1 MKRFSVVAMM
11 LACMMVFAGSVQAE
25 VTVQLWTQEGEGD
38 GGFAF
43 VQKLAN
49 AFMEE
54 HPEVDLVVVSKDT
67 EVLREDYQTA
77 SLAGDAPDVLWTV
90 SDHAGPFTKAGLIQ
104 PVGEMV
110 DLSVFVDSAVKGV
123 EIDGKIWGI
132 PLANGN
138 HLMLLY
144 NKNMVQEAPKDT
156 DEMIAVAKEL
166 TSGEV
171 YGLVWNQ
178 IEPFWLVPWLG
189 GFGGSVFAEDGV
201 TPTLNTKPMIDTLQF
216 LYDLKAVHNIMPK
229 ESDYGGSDTLFKEGK
244 AAMIVNGD
252 WSLKDYQEA
261 LGADKLGTAA
271 LPKVSATGL
280 WPKPYTS
287 GKFLMISAGVDDEK
301 LYAIL
306 DFAEFVTNMENQL
319 DLIETL
325 SRLPVLKE
333 ALASDRVQEDPIL
346 KGSADQME
354 KGTPMPVVME
364 MRCNWD
370 AMKPEQN
377 AVMAG
382 KKSPED
388 AAMAMQKSADACIKT
403 LE

>member
-1 MKRFSVVAMM
+1 MRHVKILAVV
-11 LACMMVFAGSVQAE
+11 LACMMLLASSVQA

-43 VQKLAN
+43 VQKLAK
-49 AFMEE
+49 AFMEKYPDVE
-54 HPEVDLVVVSKDT
+54 LVVVSKDT

-90 SDHAGPFTKAGLIQ
+90 SDHSGPFTKAGLIQ
-104 PVGEMV
+104 PVDELV
-110 DLSVFVDSAVKGV
+110 DLSVYVESAVQGV
-123 EIDGKIWGI
+123 EVDGKIWGI

-144 NKNMVQEAPKDT
+144 NKDLVKEAPKNT
-156 DEMIAVAKEL
+156 DDMIKVAKEL
-166 TSGEV
+166 TSDEV

-189 GFGGSVFAEDGV
+189 GFGGKVFADDGV
-201 TPTLNTKPMIDTLQF
+201 TPTLNTKAMIDTLQF
-216 LYDLKAVHNIMPK
+216 LYDMKAVHKIMPN
-229 ESDYGGSDTLFKEGK
+229 ECDYGGADTLFKEGK

-252 WSLKDYQEA
+252 WSLKDYQNT

-271 LPKVSATGL
+271 LPMVSATGL
-280 WPKPYTS
+280 WPTPYTS
-287 GKFLMISAGVDDEK
+287 GKFLMISAGVEGDK
-301 LYAIL
+301 LNAVL
-306 DFAEFVTNMENQL
+306 DFAEFAASLESQL

-333 ALASDRVQEDPIL
+333 ALASDKVQNDPIL
-346 KGSADQME
+346 RGSADQMS

-370 AMKPEQN
+370 SMKPEQN

-382 KKSPED
+382 KKSPAD
-388 AAMAMQKSADACIKT
+388 AAVDMQKAAEACIKT
-403 LE
+403 LQ

>member
-1 MKRFSVVAMM
+1 MRHVKVLAVV
-11 LACMMVFAGSVQAE
+11 LACMMLLASSVQA

-43 VQKLAN
+43 VQKLAK
-49 AFMEE
+49 AFMEK
-54 HPEVDLVVVSKDT
+54 HPDVELVVVSKDT

-90 SDHAGPFTKAGLIQ
+90 SDHSGPFTKAGLIQ
-104 PVGEMV
+104 PVDELV
-110 DLSVFVDSAVKGV
+110 DLSVYVESAVQGV
-123 EIDGKIWGI
+123 EVDGKIWGI

-144 NKNMVQEAPKDT
+144 NKDLVKEAPMNT
-156 DEMIAVAKEL
+156 DDMIKVAKEL
-166 TSGEV
+166 TSDDV

-189 GFGGSVFAEDGV
+189 GFGGKVFADDGV
-201 TPTLNTKPMIDTLQF
+201 TPTLNTKAMIDTLQF
-216 LYDLKAVHNIMPK
+216 LYDMKAVHKIMPN
-229 ESDYGGSDTLFKEGK
+229 ECDYGGADTLFKEGK

-252 WSLKDYQEA
+252 WSLKDYQNT

-271 LPKVSATGL
+271 LPMVSATGL
-280 WPKPYTS
+280 WPTPYTS
-287 GKFLMISAGVDDEK
+287 GKFLMISAGVEGEK
-301 LYAIL
+301 LDAVL
-306 DFAEFVTNMENQL
+306 DFAEFAASLESQL

-333 ALASDRVQEDPIL
+333 ALASDKVQNDPIL
-346 KGSADQME
+346 RGSADQMS

-370 AMKPEQN
+370 SMKPEQN
-377 AVMAG
+377 SVMAG
-382 KKSPED
+382 KKSPAD
-388 AAMAMQKSADACIKT
+388 AAVDMQKAAEACIKT
-403 LE
+403 LQ